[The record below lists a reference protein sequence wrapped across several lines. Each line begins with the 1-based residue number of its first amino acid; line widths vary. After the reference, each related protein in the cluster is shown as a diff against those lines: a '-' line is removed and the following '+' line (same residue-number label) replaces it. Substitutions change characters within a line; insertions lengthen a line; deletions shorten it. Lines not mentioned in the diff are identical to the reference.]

1 MQRYDVPVVVAI
13 NEFTQDTEKEIQLL
27 KEACQALGVPVELT
41 SVWAQ
46 GGAGGTNLAK
56 TVVAEIE
63 ANTKQFQPLY
73 NPRQTIEEKF
83 KPLYKRFT
91 AGNRRFF
98 LRKRKTNR
106 RFYKNGWDQLP
117 ICMAKTQYSLSD
129 DPQKL
134 GRPEGFTITIRE
146 LVPKIGAGFIVALTG
161 DILTMHGLPK
171 VLLR

>member
-13 NEFTQDTEKEIQLL
+13 NEFTQDTEGNSTVERSR
-27 KEACQALGVPVELT
+27 QALGVPVELT

-129 DPQKL
+129 DPQN
-134 GRPEGFTITIRE
+134 
-146 LVPKIGAGFIVALTG
+146 
-161 DILTMHGLPK
+161 
-171 VLLR
+171 

>member
-1 MQRYDVPVVVAI
+1 M
-13 NEFTQDTEKEIQLL
+13 
-27 KEACQALGVPVELT
+27 PVELT

-146 LVPKIGAGFIVALTG
+146 LVPKSVQ
-161 DILTMHGLPK
+161 GLSW
-171 VLLR
+171 R

>member
-146 LVPKIGAGFIVALTG
+146 LVPKSVQ
-161 DILTMHGLPK
+161 GLSW
-171 VLLR
+171 R